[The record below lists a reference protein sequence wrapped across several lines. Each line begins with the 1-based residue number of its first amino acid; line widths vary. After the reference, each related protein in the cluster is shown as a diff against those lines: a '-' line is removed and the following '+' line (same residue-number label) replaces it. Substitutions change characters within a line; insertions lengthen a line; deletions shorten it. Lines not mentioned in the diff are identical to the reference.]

1 MHRWHPAAIRGTAD
15 DARTRCRIPQ
25 LTQVS
30 EPNDSMAAQA
40 AISRQPYSLS
50 SYQTPQ
56 SNSPAS
62 IHSPQTDAHGR
73 PLYQMAPMAA
83 PTMYYQYPVQSQQSP
98 YGQHPSAAHHPS
110 ITSAPGMLMSHQ
122 QPQQPVAP
130 QPQQHQPTPQQPPMI
145 DTKPPQPPLQRP
157 PSVVNGPQGTPQ
169 TPSGPGMSRLL
180 SDLSGD

>member
-1 MHRWHPAAIRGTAD
+1 MKASYRRHIVG
-15 DARTRCRIPQ
+15 
-25 LTQVS
+25 LTQII
-30 EPNDSMAAQA
+30 EPNDNMAAQA
-40 AISRQPYSLS
+40 AISRQPYSSLS

-83 PTMYYQYPVQSQQSP
+83 PTMYYQYPMQSQQSP
-98 YGQHPSAAHHPS
+98 YGQHPSTAHHPS

-122 QPQQPVAP
+122 QSQQPVAP
-130 QPQQHQPTPQQPPMI
+130 QPQQHQAHQSAPPQPPMI

-169 TPSGPGMSRLL
+169 TPSGPGRINN
-180 SDLSGD
+180 